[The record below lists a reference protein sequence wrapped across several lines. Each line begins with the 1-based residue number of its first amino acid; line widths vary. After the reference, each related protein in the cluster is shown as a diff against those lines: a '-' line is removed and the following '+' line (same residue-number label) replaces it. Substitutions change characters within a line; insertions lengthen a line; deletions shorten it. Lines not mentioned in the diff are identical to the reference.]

1 MKKIFT
7 FLKVWGNDYTV
18 FIYILKILGG
28 SLTMTYYILSF
39 FDKEKTKKFNRK
51 KNFFVLQRNKLIEA
65 WNEPS
70 NTEFLKKFLRGDR
83 YQFKD
88 IFLPK
93 IENTYLMRTVY
104 EDSLKVYT
112 ELNDNYSYAVID
124 NLEKKLPEGTYCYLG
139 KNGEDITIK
148 SGSTVVDAGAWIGD
162 FSIYA
167 AKKGANVFAF
177 EPSPSNIKMLKKT
190 LEYNQDIRGAITIIP
205 YGLGEKEEEIEF
217 FENDTEGNTGGN
229 TFNVQKG
236 HGNAK
241 LSITTLDTW
250 VKKNHIK
257 KIDFIKS
264 DVEGFERHL
273 LRGATKV
280 LKDHQPVLSI
290 CTYHLRDDREV
301 LKKII
306 LDANPSYTIL
316 QRKMKLFAFVKNN
329 S

>member
-148 SGSTVVDAGAWIGD
+148 SGSTVVDAGEGRREAEGQAVRPASLSAALESNAHRAVCCELYALTGGRGHWSGCARTGD
-162 FSIYA
+162 GLPRYA
-167 AKKGANVFAF
+167 AMDVG
-177 EPSPSNIKMLKKT
+177 P
-190 LEYNQDIRGAITIIP
+190 NQAARRRAR
-205 YGLGEKEEEIEF
+205 KA
-217 FENDTEGNTGGN
+217 
-229 TFNVQKG
+229 
-236 HGNAK
+236 AK
-241 LSITTLDTW
+241 
-250 VKKNHIK
+250 
-257 KIDFIKS
+257 
-264 DVEGFERHL
+264 
-273 LRGATKV
+273 
-280 LKDHQPVLSI
+280 
-290 CTYHLRDDREV
+290 
-301 LKKII
+301 
-306 LDANPSYTIL
+306 
-316 QRKMKLFAFVKNN
+316 
-329 S
+329 